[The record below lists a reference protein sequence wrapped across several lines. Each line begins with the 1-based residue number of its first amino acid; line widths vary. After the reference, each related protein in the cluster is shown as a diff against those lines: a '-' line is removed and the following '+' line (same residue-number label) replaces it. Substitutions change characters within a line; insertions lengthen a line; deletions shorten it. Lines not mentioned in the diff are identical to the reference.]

1 MDRYNFNTIEKKW
14 QKFWD
19 ENQTYKTSIDKK
31 KKEVLR
37 PRDVSLPIW
46 KNTHGTCK
54 KLYDW
59 RYISTL

>member
-31 KKEVLR
+31 KKNFMSQKCFLTRLEKYTW
-37 PRDVSLPIW
+37 DM
-46 KNTHGTCK
+46 
-54 KLYDW
+54 
-59 RYISTL
+59 